1 MVRVSIAGIL
11 CARKVIRVMVK
22 FADGRF
28 YFSFVSIVISNI
40 TYIISSVFIH
50 WRKTYYSLVRD
61 NANETLYVSIKE
73 KVSILKTNNPNIDF
87 AYNENQLFLNHTLC
101 IECTIGCHCE

>member
-28 YFSFVSIVISNI
+28 YFVSFVCIVISNI
-40 TYIISSVFIH
+40 TVI
-50 WRKTYYSLVRD
+50 
-61 NANETLYVSIKE
+61 
-73 KVSILKTNNPNIDF
+73 
-87 AYNENQLFLNHTLC
+87 
-101 IECTIGCHCE
+101 